1 MSGGRSRWNNFVLG
15 FVSATTMKTSRI
27 LLAMGLVFVGL
38 GLRQARA
45 FGLGAAAI
53 RTTVMFFEPEKF
65 TDVRDSATGSIA
77 GRDATLAELKK
88 FIVQRAARH
97 LAPGQK
103 IAITVTDVDLA
114 GDFEPW
120 RGPQFDDIRIVKDLY
135 PPQFKLVFQLTDAD
149 GRVVKGGQ
157 RELRDLGFM
166 MKLSINQS
174 DPLRHEKELLEDWLR
189 AELGP
194 ANRG

>member
-1 MSGGRSRWNNFVLG
+1 MIRGRSRWNISVLG
-15 FVSATTMKTSRI
+15 FVPAVIMKTTRI
-27 LLAMGLVFVGL
+27 FLTMGRVLVGI
-38 GLRQARA
+38 GLRQAAA

-53 RTTVMFFEPEKF
+53 RTTVMFFEREKF
-65 TDVRDSATGSIA
+65 TDVRDGYPGSDA
-77 GRDATLAELKK
+77 GRDATLAELRK
-88 FIVQRAARH
+88 FIIQRAARH

-135 PPQFKLVFQLTDAD
+135 PPRIKLVFQLTDAD
-149 GRVVKGGQ
+149 GRVVNGGQ
-157 RELRDLGFM
+157 RDLRDLGFM

-189 AELGP
+189 AELGR
-194 ANRG
+194 ANKG

>member
-1 MSGGRSRWNNFVLG
+1 MSRGRSRWNDFVLG
-15 FVSATTMKTSRI
+15 LVPAVTMTTFRI
-27 LLAMGLVFVGL
+27 LLTMGLVLAGA
-38 GLRQARA
+38 GRHPAMA

-65 TDVRDSATGSIA
+65 TDVRDGYQGSDA

-88 FIVQRAARH
+88 FIIQRAARH
-97 LAPGQK
+97 LAPGQR
-103 IAITVTDVDLA
+103 ITITVTDLDLA

-120 RGPQFDDIRIVKDLY
+120 RGPQFDDVRIVKDLY
-135 PPQFKLVFQLTDAD
+135 PPRINLVFQLTDAE
-149 GRVVKGGQ
+149 GRVVSQGK

-166 MKLSINQS
+166 MKLSINHH
-174 DPLRHEKELLEDWLR
+174 DLLRHEKDLLEDWLR

-194 ANRG
+194 ANKG